1 MQTYKSIIAYDG
13 TEFKG
18 FQRQAEGVR
27 TVQGELENALRVLGW
42 SESSLKAAGRTDAG
56 VHARGQVISFC
67 LAWRADLE
75 SLSKALNA
83 NLPFEIAVGRTEI
96 VAEEFHPRFS
106 ARRREYQYSL
116 YCAPFRAPLRDRY
129 SWKVWPEPDVE
140 RLHSAAECLIGRR
153 DFAAFGHAPIEG
165 GHTIRE
171 VIEAEWTLSERD
183 LSFTIVADA
192 FLYHMV
198 RRVTAAMIGIG
209 TGREELSDF
218 KKMLE
223 DPTRRWDGAIA
234 PPNGLSLEAVY
245 YT

>member
-13 TEFKG
+13 TEFRG

-27 TVQGELENALRVLGW
+27 TVQGELENALRVIGW
-42 SESSLKAAGRTDAG
+42 SESSLRAAGRTDAG

-67 LAWRADLE
+67 LEWRADLE
-75 SLSKALNA
+75 GLSKALNA
-83 NLPFEIAVGRTEI
+83 NLPFDIGVGRTEI

-116 YCAPFRAPLRDRY
+116 YNAPFRAPLRDRY
-129 SWKVWPEPDVE
+129 SWRVWPEPDVE
-140 RLHSAAECLIGRR
+140 RLNSAAECLIGRR
-153 DFAAFGHAPIEG
+153 DFAAFGQAPVEG

-171 VIEAEWTLSERD
+171 VIRAEWILSEGD

-198 RRVTAAMIGIG
+198 RRVVAAMISIG
-209 TGREELSDF
+209 TGRGELVDF

-223 DPTRRWDGAIA
+223 DPTRRWEGAIA
-234 PPNGLSLEAVY
+234 PPNGLSLEGVY